1 MDTEQKIIQK
11 AIELFKK
18 LGIRNVTMD
27 TLANELGI
35 SKRTIYEL
43 FKDKNNLVSISIQ
56 EMARQNREEILEII
70 NASSNVIDA
79 MFQIGRNGQ
88 QRRAEMSDA
97 FFDDI
102 KKRFPEINKRFNT
115 DSEYRNS
122 SVSQLLLNRGVKEGI
137 FRADLNIEL
146 VSTFIEQLGS
156 FLHNSEYFTAGN
168 INEKEIM
175 KNIFLPYF
183 RGISTEK
190 GVKLIDQYFENRQEY
205 N

>member
-11 AIELFKK
+11 AIELFRK

-27 TLANELGI
+27 TLATELGI

-56 EMARQNREEILEII
+56 EMARQNREEVLEII
-70 NASSNVIDA
+70 NNSTNVIDA

-88 QRRAEMSDA
+88 QQRAEMSDA

-122 SVSQLLLNRGVKEGI
+122 SVSQLLLSRGVNEGI
-137 FRADLNIEL
+137 FRSELNIEL

-190 GVKLIDQYFENRQEY
+190 GVKLIEQYFSENQEFL
-205 N
+205 

>member
-11 AIELFKK
+11 AIELFRK

-27 TLANELGI
+27 TLATELGI

-56 EMARQNREEILEII
+56 EMARQNREEVLEII
-70 NASSNVIDA
+70 NNSTNVIDA

-88 QRRAEMSDA
+88 QQRAEMSDA

-122 SVSQLLLNRGVKEGI
+122 SVSQLLLSRGVNEGI
-137 FRADLNIEL
+137 FRAELNIEL

-190 GVKLIDQYFENRQEY
+190 GVKLIEQYFSENQEFM
-205 N
+205 

>member
-43 FKDKNNLVSISIQ
+43 FKDKNNLVSISIG

-70 NASSNVIDA
+70 NNSSNVIDA

-88 QRRAEMSDA
+88 QRRSEMSDA

-137 FRADLNIEL
+137 FRPDLNIEV

-156 FLHNSEYFTAGN
+156 FLHNSEYFGGGT

-175 KNIFLPYF
+175 KYIFLPYF

>member
-56 EMARQNREEILEII
+56 EMARQNREEVLEII
-70 NASSNVIDA
+70 NNSTNVIDA

-88 QRRAEMSDA
+88 QQRAEMSDA

-122 SVSQLLLNRGVKEGI
+122 SVSQLLLSRGVNEGI
-137 FRADLNIEL
+137 FRSELNIEL

-190 GVKLIDQYFENRQEY
+190 GVKLIEQYFSENQEFL
-205 N
+205 

>member
-27 TLANELGI
+27 TLATELGI

-56 EMARQNREEILEII
+56 EMARQNREEVLEII
-70 NASSNVIDA
+70 NNSSNVIDA
-79 MFQIGRNGQ
+79 LFQIGKNGQ

-122 SVSQLLLNRGVKEGI
+122 SVSELLLTRGVNEGI
-137 FRADLNIEL
+137 FRADLNIKV

-156 FLHNSEYFTAGN
+156 FLHNSEYFAGGT
-168 INEKEIM
+168 INEAEIM

-190 GVKLIDQYFENRQEY
+190 GVKLIDQYFENKQEY
-205 N
+205 I